1 MAYWMACGSESWK
14 PPLVAGI
21 IFLVLGGLLF
31 FFPEGSLRLFIFL
44 FGVLAFIAGIALFI
58 GAWTLSRSGGMFF
71 VVPLIL
77 GICAVLLG
85 ILSFTD
91 PGLIGAFAAVLLGIL
106 MIIGGLSGA
115 FSAITRPGFGSRR
128 ALGLIGGIVIALLGF
143 LILFSPRLSSL
154 AIVRIIGAVIMGAGI
169 IALIGS
175 VVLARRER
183 SCAPP
188 PGFER
193 LERF

>member
-14 PPLVAGI
+14 QPLVAGI

-31 FFPEGSLRLFIFL
+31 FFPEGSLRLFVFL
-44 FGVLAFIAGIALFI
+44 FGLLAFIAGIGLFV
-58 GAWTLSRSGGMFF
+58 GAWMLSRSGGMVF

-77 GICAVLLG
+77 GVCAVVLG

-91 PGLIGAFAAVLLGIL
+91 PELIGAFAAVLLGIL
-106 MIIGGLSGA
+106 LVIGGLAGA
-115 FSAITRPGFGSRR
+115 FSAVSRPGTGTGR
-128 ALGLIGGIVIALLGF
+128 ALGLIGGLLVALLGF
-143 LILFSPRLSSL
+143 LILFWPRLSSL
-154 AIVRIIGAVIMGAGI
+154 AIVRIIGVVFMAAGI
-169 IALIGS
+169 IALAGS
-175 VVLARRER
+175 LVLAVRER

>member
-1 MAYWMACGSESWK
+1 
-14 PPLVAGI
+14 
-21 IFLVLGGLLF
+21 
-31 FFPEGSLRLFIFL
+31 
-44 FGVLAFIAGIALFI
+44 
-58 GAWTLSRSGGMFF
+58 MFF

-91 PGLIGAFAAVLLGIL
+91 PGLIGAFAAVVLGIL
-106 MIIGGLSGA
+106 MIILGLGGA
-115 FSAITRPGFGSRR
+115 FSAITRPGSGSRR
-128 ALGLIGGIVIALLGF
+128 ALSIIGGVVVALLGF
-143 LILFSPRLSSL
+143 LILFTPRLSSL
-154 AIVRIIGAVIMGAGI
+154 AIVRIIGAVLMVAGI
-169 IALIGS
+169 IALIGA
-175 VVLARRER
+175 VVLTLREQ